1 MMGGEQI
8 HTSKNYNILKEQCY
22 IFQSKGFVICTSINI
37 KAFIFTFYVVIPS
50 FVLSPPINFSQA
62 DWENTLAVHLC
73 HSFSAVTVT
82 ANCLFTFHPEKPAYW
97 GLNTVKSGGLP
108 TFQNYF
114 PNRHVM
120 GGGSFSGPGKGSG
133 VEKDNIWWGKS
144 VTPDQGCHPVCV
156 ILRLRFSFYSSF
168 PALKLWM

>member
-1 MMGGEQI
+1 MLYFSKQRFRNLHQNKYQSPYI
-8 HTSKNYNILKEQCY
+8 YLSCCHT
-22 IFQSKGFVICTSINI
+22 
-37 KAFIFTFYVVIPS
+37 S

-144 VTPDQGCHPVCV
+144 VTPDQGCHPALWVC
-156 ILRLRFSFYSSF
+156 IPPHHMQSF
-168 PALKLWM
+168 